1 VAEQEHTECY
11 SWLSFKVQNVISRA
25 VRIARGQREFRGLL
39 RRRGNCCSTNNTN
52 CAKQPSVRLFRLRAS
67 VI

>member
-1 VAEQEHTECY
+1 MAEQEHTECY
-11 SWLSFKVQNVISRA
+11 SWLSFNGQNVISRA
-25 VRIARGQREFRGLL
+25 VGIAKGQRESAAYCGGEGIAALQ
-39 RRRGNCCSTNNTN
+39 TTTN